1 MHRSFFVLAKTK
13 MLTKGQPHIFAIPAP
28 VNTNTNE
35 MTSLSVH
42 FAKALQ
48 SGRRMP
54 KPVDTRAALLVSL
67 LNKRAVARNMGAEE
81 LEQLL
86 RQQILWSLPTIDA
99 PEDMSE
105 RNAA

>member
-1 MHRSFFVLAKTK
+1 
-13 MLTKGQPHIFAIPAP
+13 MLTHHQPHMFAIPARISA
-28 VNTNTNE
+28 NANE

-81 LEQLL
+81 LEHLL

-105 RNAA
+105 RKVA

>member
-1 MHRSFFVLAKTK
+1 
-13 MLTKGQPHIFAIPAP
+13 
-28 VNTNTNE
+28 

-54 KPVDTRAALLVSL
+54 RPVDTRATLLVSL

-99 PEDMSE
+99 PEQESE
-105 RNAA
+105 RKAA

>member
-1 MHRSFFVLAKTK
+1 M
-13 MLTKGQPHIFAIPAP
+13 FAIPARISA
-28 VNTNTNE
+28 NANE

-67 LNKRAVARNMGAEE
+67 LKKRAVARNMGAEE

-105 RNAA
+105 RKAA

>member
-1 MHRSFFVLAKTK
+1 
-13 MLTKGQPHIFAIPAP
+13 MLTHHQPHIFVILARIGA
-28 VNTNTNE
+28 NANE

-86 RQQILWSLPTIDA
+86 RQQILWSLPTIDTA
-99 PEDMSE
+99 EESSE